1 MWSQLLARSNSQILL
16 YEGENDTNV
25 VGTFM
30 NIIYRKLQYNSAL
43 GLNIMLCVPHSI
55 FNKIIMYLINI
66 RINVLMLRCLP
77 NFI

>member
-43 GLNIMLCVPHSI
+43 GLNICYV
-55 FNKIIMYLINI
+55 YLILFSI
-66 RINVLMLRCLP
+66 KLSCILL
-77 NFI
+77 ISE